1 MGRLGWVR
9 QPVQEHAEE
18 WWCRLRMLQNLHPRM
33 QHLHPRSKQEQ
44 FTWSR
49 LHTGMEDS
57 GRSKDTALCKDRA
70 GKRQSPP
77 ALLPAYRFIDIH
89 T

>member
-1 MGRLGWVR
+1 MVRLGWVR

-18 WWCRLRMLQNLHPRM
+18 WWCRLRMLQNLHPRI
-33 QHLHPRSKQEQ
+33 KQEQ
-44 FTWSR
+44 FTCSR
-49 LHTGMEDS
+49 LHTGMEDA

-77 ALLPAYRFIDIH
+77 VFLPI
-89 T
+89 TL